1 MKTSEVKCDECGEVF
16 VQTRVDKHFCSGRC
30 KSLHFRRTQ
39 KERLAAIAD
48 QMLDKLLKENQ
59 TAA

>member
-1 MKTSEVKCDECGEVF
+1 MKTSEVKCDECGKVF

-39 KERLAAIAD
+39 RERLEHAD